1 MELNT
6 QTVTTPPRAAAT
18 VVMLRDTTQG
28 LEVLLIKRHDNSDV
42 LGGAYVFP
50 GGKVDASDPLMS
62 HPQALDQTPDTLHRR
77 LNEPDLSD
85 TEAAAIF
92 VAAARETFEESGILL
107 VCGASAAQALTAR
120 AMLRAGHDFASM
132 LAITHLRLATSALL
146 PWSRWVTPH
155 LPSMMKKRFDTR
167 FFVAAM
173 PMQQT
178 AQHDE
183 HEATASVWLTP
194 RNALSRYWA
203 NDIELAPPQIMS
215 LVHLARHTDVRSVL
229 TAAVAQP
236 PPTIAPEPFD
246 QNGMRITCYPG
257 DPSHSTATRA
267 LPGPTRLVYRNSR
280 FEPESGFDAFFD

>member
-1 MELNT
+1 LELNT

-28 LEVLLIKRHDNSDV
+28 LEVLLIKRHDKSDV
-42 LGGAYVFP
+42 LGGVHVFP
-50 GGKVDASDPLMS
+50 GGKVDAGDLKMCTPDV
-62 HPQALDQTPDTLHRR
+62 LDQTPDALRGQ
-77 LNEPDLSD
+77 LNEPHLSL

-107 VCGASAAQALTAR
+107 IHGASAAQTLTAR
-120 AMLRAGHDFASM
+120 DMLRAGHDFASV
-132 LAITHLRLATSALL
+132 LASTKLRLATSALL

-155 LPSMMKKRFDTR
+155 MPSMMKKRFDTR

-173 PMQQT
+173 PTQQT

-194 RNALSRYWA
+194 RSALSLYWA
-203 NDIELAPPQIMS
+203 NDIALAPPQIMS
-215 LVHLARHTDVRSVL
+215 LVHLARHTDVQSVL
-229 TAAVAQP
+229 HAAATQS

-246 QNGMRITCYPG
+246 QGGMRITCYPG
-257 DPSHSTATRA
+257 DPSHSSLTRA
-267 LPGPTRLVYRNSR
+267 LPGPTRLVYRNCR

>member
-1 MELNT
+1 MELNM
-6 QTVTTPPRAAAT
+6 QTVSTPPRSAAT

-50 GGKVDASDPLMS
+50 GGKVDVADPQLCT
-62 HPQALDQTPDTLHRR
+62 PEVLDQTPDALRGQ
-77 LNEPDLSD
+77 LNEPHLSL
-85 TEAAAIF
+85 TEAAASF

-107 VCGASAAQALTAR
+107 VHGASAAQALTAR
-120 AMLRAGHDFASM
+120 AMLRAGHDFASV
-132 LAITHLRLATSALL
+132 LASTHLRLATSALL
-146 PWSRWVTPH
+146 PWSRWITPH

-173 PMQQT
+173 PRHQT

-194 RNALSRYWA
+194 RTALSRYWA
-203 NDIELAPPQIMS
+203 KDIELAPPQIMS
-215 LVHLARHTDVRSVL
+215 LVHLARHSDLRSVL
-229 TAAVAQP
+229 DAAVAQS

-246 QNGMRITCYPG
+246 HDGMRVTCYPG
-257 DPSHSTATRA
+257 DPSHSILTRA
-267 LPGPTRLVYRNSR
+267 LPGPTRLLYRNRR
-280 FEPESGFDAFFD
+280 FEPESGFEAFFG

>member
-50 GGKVDASDPLMS
+50 GGKVDAGDPLIS
-62 HPQALDQTPDTLHRR
+62 HPLALDQTPDALHRR
-77 LNEPDLSD
+77 LNEPHLSA

-107 VCGASAAQALTAR
+107 VHGASAAQALTAR
-120 AMLRAGHDFASM
+120 AMLRAGHDFASL
-132 LAITHLRLATSALL
+132 LASTHLRLATSELL
-146 PWSRWVTPH
+146 PWSRWITPQV
-155 LPSMMKKRFDTR
+155 PSVMRKRFDTR

-173 PMQQT
+173 PAQQT
-178 AQHDE
+178 AQHDGQ
-183 HEATASVWLTP
+183 EATASIWITP
-194 RNALSRYWA
+194 RTALTRYWA

-215 LVHLARHTDVRSVL
+215 LVQLARCPDVQSVL
-229 TAAVAQP
+229 DAAAARS

-246 QNGMRITCYPG
+246 QNGMRTMCYPG
-257 DPSHSTATRA
+257 DPQHSAPLRA
-267 LPGPTRLVYRNSR
+267 LSGPTRLVYRNRR